1 MIAGMSLKSPS
12 IEDVRWRLP
21 CPLGCVR
28 PVPVGSMFIVSEA
41 LKDDISLTQGNIIT
55 NLANFV
61 DDRSL
66 IKH

>member
-1 MIAGMSLKSPS
+1 
-12 IEDVRWRLP
+12 
-21 CPLGCVR
+21 
-28 PVPVGSMFIVSEA
+28 